1 MKTIANLL
9 HEHPFFHGLPESDLQ
24 FLASCAENCVYH
36 EGEHLAKEDTPA
48 NHFFLIRSGRVAVE
62 TFVPNRGALC
72 LLTLH
77 GGDIFGWSWLF
88 PPYIS
93 AFDAR
98 ALEEVRSIRLGGACL
113 REKCETEPRLG
124 FELMKR
130 FARIATER
138 LQSARIQLLDIYGS
152 TPPKPGTTP

>member
-1 MKTIANLL
+1 MKTIADLL
-9 HEHPFFHGLPESDLQ
+9 HEHPFFQGLAESDLQ
-24 FLASCAENCVYH
+24 FLASCGENCIYH
-36 EGEHLAKEDTPA
+36 KGDYLARENSQA

-62 TFVPNRGALC
+62 TFVPNRGPLC

-98 ALEEVRSIRLGGACL
+98 AMEDVRSLRLGGECL
-113 REKCETEPRLG
+113 RNKCEQEPKLG

-138 LQSARIQLLDIYGS
+138 LQSARIQLLDIYGPDHQGHP
-152 TPPKPGTTP
+152 T

>member
-1 MKTIANLL
+1 VKTIATLL
-9 HEHPFFHGLPESDLQ
+9 HEHPFFQGLPDSDLD

-36 EGEHLAKEDTPA
+36 SGDYLARENTPA
-48 NHFFLIRSGRVAVE
+48 NHFFLIRAGRVAVE
-62 TFVPNRGALC
+62 SFVPNHGSLC

-77 GGDIFGWSWLF
+77 AGDIFGWSWLF

-93 AFDAR
+93 AFDAK
-98 ALEEVRSIRLGGACL
+98 ALDEVRSLRLGGACL
-113 REKCETEPRLG
+113 REKCEKEPSLG

-138 LQSARIQLLDIYGS
+138 LQSARIQLLDIYGPNTS
-152 TPPKPGTTP
+152 HLGKSP

>member
-1 MKTIANLL
+1 MKTIADLL
-9 HEHPFFHGLPESDLQ
+9 HEHPFFHGLEECDLQ
-24 FLASCAENCVYH
+24 FLASCGENCVYH
-36 EGEHLAKEDTPA
+36 DGDYLAQENNPA
-48 NHFFLIRSGRVAVE
+48 NHFFLIRSGRVTVE

-98 ALEEVRSIRLGGACL
+98 AQGDVRSLRLGGECL
-113 REKCETEPRLG
+113 RNKCEEDPKLG

-130 FARIATER
+130 FAKIATER

-152 TPPKPGTTP
+152 PSAQSHAT